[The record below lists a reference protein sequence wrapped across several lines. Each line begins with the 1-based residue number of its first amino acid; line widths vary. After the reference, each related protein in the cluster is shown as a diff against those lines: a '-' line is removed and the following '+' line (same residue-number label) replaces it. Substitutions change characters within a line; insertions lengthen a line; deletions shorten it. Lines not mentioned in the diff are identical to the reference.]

1 MIIAIGTDIIQLT
14 RIREALERHGRH
26 FAERILCP
34 RELALFDEKS
44 DPTAYL
50 AKRFAAKEA
59 LSKAL
64 GTGIGKVS
72 WQDMETVNDPAGAP
86 AILLTGNAKKYLR
99 KLGANNVLLSL
110 SDERDF
116 AVAFVVLTQTQ
127 QP

>member
-1 MIIAIGTDIIQLT
+1 MIVAIGTDIVQVA
-14 RIREALERHGRH
+14 RISEALNRHGRD
-26 FAERILCP
+26 FARRILCP
-34 RELALFDEKS
+34 RELTLFDSK
-44 DPTAYL
+44 PNPAAYL

>member
-1 MIIAIGTDIIQLT
+1 MIIAIGTDIVQVA
-14 RIREALERHGRH
+14 RISEALNRRGRD

-34 RELALFDEKS
+34 RELALFDRKPS
-44 DPTAYL
+44 PAAYL

-72 WQDMETVNDPAGAP
+72 WQDIETVNDSSGAP
-86 AILLTGNAKKYLR
+86 AFLLMGNAKKQLQ
-99 KLGANNVLLSL
+99 KLGANHALLSL

-116 AVAFVVLTQTQ
+116 AVAFVVLTYSHQV
-127 QP
+127 

>member
-1 MIIAIGTDIIQLT
+1 M
-14 RIREALERHGRH
+14 
-26 FAERILCP
+26 
-34 RELALFDEKS
+34 FDSKS
-44 DPTAYL
+44 NPAAYL

-72 WQDMETVNDPAGAP
+72 WQDMETVNDLAGAP
-86 AILLTGNAKKYLR
+86 AILLTGDAKKYLR

>member
-1 MIIAIGTDIIQLT
+1 VIVAIGTDIVQVA
-14 RIREALERHGRH
+14 RISGALNRHGRD
-26 FAERILCP
+26 FARRILCP
-34 RELALFDEKS
+34 RELALFDSK
-44 DPTAYL
+44 PNPAAYL

-72 WQDMETVNDPAGAP
+72 WQDIETVNNPSGAP
-86 AILLTGNAKKYLR
+86 AILLTGNAEKFLR